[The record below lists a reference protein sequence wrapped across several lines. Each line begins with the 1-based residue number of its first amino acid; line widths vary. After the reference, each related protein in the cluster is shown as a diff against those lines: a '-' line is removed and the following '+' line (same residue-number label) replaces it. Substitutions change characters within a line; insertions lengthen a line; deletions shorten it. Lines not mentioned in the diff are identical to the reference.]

1 MKHDGH
7 YFEENPSSE
16 EIESSVQL
24 SLPDFTCSLKTA
36 SNVFSWQKIDSG
48 TKFFLLNV
56 PTPQVPPNNVL
67 DLGCGY
73 GPITAV
79 LEHRFPNGKVWGIDV
94 NNRAIDLAKRNVQKG
109 STVICKPDEVP
120 EEVTF
125 DLIWSNPTIRIGKQN
140 LKILLTTWLNRL
152 NLNGS
157 AFFVINKN
165 LGSDSIQQWLENET
179 WTTSR
184 LKSVRGYRLIEVR
197 HND

>member
-1 MKHDGH
+1 M
-7 YFEENPSSE
+7 PLVS
-16 EIESSVQL
+16 
-24 SLPDFTCSLKTA
+24 
-36 SNVFSWQKIDSG
+36 
-48 TKFFLLNV
+48 
-56 PTPQVPPNNVL
+56 PNNVL

-73 GPITAV
+73 GPIAAV

-125 DLIWSNPTIRIGKQN
+125 DLIWSNPPIRIGKQN

-152 NLNGS
+152 NLDGS

>member
-1 MKHDGH
+1 M
-7 YFEENPSSE
+7 PLVS
-16 EIESSVQL
+16 
-24 SLPDFTCSLKTA
+24 
-36 SNVFSWQKIDSG
+36 
-48 TKFFLLNV
+48 
-56 PTPQVPPNNVL
+56 PNNVL

-73 GPITAV
+73 GPIAAV

-120 EEVTF
+120 KEVTF
-125 DLIWSNPTIRIGKQN
+125 DLIWSNPPIRIGKQN
-140 LKILLTTWLNRL
+140 LKILLTKWLNRL
-152 NLNGS
+152 SLDGS

-184 LKSVRGYRLIEVR
+184 LKSVRGYRLIEVQ

>member
-1 MKHDGH
+1 M
-7 YFEENPSSE
+7 
-16 EIESSVQL
+16 
-24 SLPDFTCSLKTA
+24 
-36 SNVFSWQKIDSG
+36 
-48 TKFFLLNV
+48 
-56 PTPQVPPNNVL
+56 
-67 DLGCGY
+67 
-73 GPITAV
+73 
-79 LEHRFPNGKVWGIDV
+79 WGIDV

-125 DLIWSNPTIRIGKQN
+125 DLIWSNPPIRIGKQN

-152 NLNGS
+152 NLDGS

-197 HND
+197 QND

>member
-73 GPITAV
+73 GPITEV

-125 DLIWSNPTIRIGKQN
+125 DLIWSNPPIRIGKQN